1 MNILVRNRSKYRF
14 RMSRTRFFS
23 ICIILILLLFQ
34 ESECNKVDIKSFYQ
48 AVQATREYNSKKKKF
63 TKFDNKVIG
72 NIQREVEIS
81 VENKGNFYNHPE
93 IIKEYNIKNNTFV
106 KLWLSDIELKYS
118 GLFAFGGDIATV
130 KGQKGL
136 EDQEQE
142 EFEIN
147 KIIEENRLLDKLNL
161 LRQHDIEATDSG
173 DISPFDEVT
182 RKKILASGI
191 KIVYQKSDSQ
201 PTSTTLKKV
210 IDDVN
215 APDDL
220 EDEDDTIIL
229 ITPNQQIAALEI
241 LAGRKLIHAIQL
253 NIEIDETVTESKN
266 LIESSVGL
274 EYEEKNF
281 PECVEIKKN
290 LIQKIGKLKL
300 ENANLSMRAQKL
312 RNKERKTKEYRNIL
326 ENIERNKE
334 SLHNQNIELL
344 KIEKRIQQL
353 SVEDRMEDKVENKI
367 EDSNQL
373 EAKPEE
379 LQDSEASLKK
389 KERRKVII
397 AAILEEAKRRKLAE
411 KNKET
416 AQFSQN
422 NTNSEGS
429 NVDKKSVESNEGIK
443 PKEELQDSEIKEIR
457 RIAKMLVWLQENNP
471 KTSASA
477 ETRGERGASA
487 IKNLRKLYISD
498 GEHFKKVAEKIK
510 NNFEEKVFEN
520 KQKESSKRNA
530 PRIDSNSNSKGET
543 SQNTKQD

>member
-1 MNILVRNRSKYRF
+1 
-14 RMSRTRFFS
+14 MSRTTFFS
-23 ICIILILLLFQ
+23 ICIILVLLLFQ
-34 ESECNKVDIKSFYQ
+34 ESGCSSVDIKNFYQ

-63 TKFDNKVIG
+63 TKFDNTVVG

-93 IIKEYNIKNNTFV
+93 ITKEYNIKNNTFV
-106 KLWLSDIELKYS
+106 KLWLSDIELKYN
-118 GLFAFGGDIATV
+118 GLITFGGDISTV

-147 KIIEENRLLDKLNL
+147 KIIEENRLLDKLNF
-161 LRQHDIEATDSG
+161 LRQHDIEATDSE

-191 KIVYQKSDSQ
+191 KIVHQKSDSQ
-201 PTSTTLKKV
+201 PSSAALKKV
-210 IDDVN
+210 IDNVDV
-215 APDDL
+215 PDDL
-220 EDEDDTIIL
+220 EEEDNIIIL

-241 LAGRKLIHAIQL
+241 LAGRKLIHTIQL
-253 NIEIDETVTESKN
+253 NIETDETVAESKN
-266 LIESSVGL
+266 LIECSVGT

-281 PECVEIKKN
+281 PECIEIKKN
-290 LIQKIGKLKL
+290 LILKIGKLKL

-353 SVEDRMEDKVENKI
+353 SVEDRLEGKIENKI
-367 EDSNQL
+367 EDSKQL
-373 EAKPEE
+373 ETKHEE
-379 LQDSEASLKK
+379 LQDSKESLKK
-389 KERRKVII
+389 KERRKAII

-411 KNKET
+411 KNKEST
-416 AQFSQN
+416 QYCQN
-422 NTNSEGS
+422 NTNSEGG

-443 PKEELQDSEIKEIR
+443 PKEELQESEINEIR
-457 RIAKMLVWLQENNP
+457 QIAKMLVWLQENDP
-471 KTSASA
+471 KTSARA
-477 ETRGERGASA
+477 ETRRERGASA
-487 IKNLRKLYISD
+487 IKNLRKLYLLD
-498 GEHFKKVAEKIK
+498 QEHFKKVAEKIK
-510 NNFEEKVFEN
+510 NNFEKKVFEN
-520 KQKESSKRNA
+520 QQKEGSKCNT
-530 PRIDSNSNSKGET
+530 PRVDSNSNSKMET
-543 SQNTKQD
+543 SQYTENH